1 MTINVEGFS
10 PYLKQKEWIDKI
22 ENPNIKYAS
31 LITGRQIGKSL
42 LLSNL
47 ALKWSLESNNVTT
60 MIVAPIYSQV
70 RKIYEDI
77 ERVVAGTPLLISSNK
92 SNYEM
97 ALLNGSK
104 IIFRS
109 AEKPDNLRGYTNH
122 YLLIDEAAFIKESVW
137 DEILK
142 PTILV
147 HGRKVLFTSTPK
159 QKGTWIHK
167 MYLYGL
173 DPEKPEYTS
182 MNASSYDNPY
192 IDKLELEEAKMTMPE
207 QIYEAEVLGQFTDG
221 GGSVF
226 KEIDNY
232 CLIENWIPPQ
242 PDRRYVAGL
251 DVGRAMDYTVLTI
264 LDDEGNTVFI
274 YRENKKSWEEIL
286 DEVTKYVKKYKATV
300 YMETNGI
307 GDVLFEQL
315 KKKYYNLYPFVTTN
329 QSKQNIIEDLIY
341 DLNTGNLYLP
351 TQELF
356 SPLYNEL
363 NQFTYNYSPSTRRVQ
378 YKAIEGFHDDTVL
391 SLAIANHGKKQ
402 NKKKGV
408 YHLF

>member
-167 MYLYGL
+167 MYLYG
-173 DPEKPEYTS
+173 
-182 MNASSYDNPY
+182 
-192 IDKLELEEAKMTMPE
+192 
-207 QIYEAEVLGQFTDG
+207 
-221 GGSVF
+221 
-226 KEIDNY
+226 
-232 CLIENWIPPQ
+232 
-242 PDRRYVAGL
+242 
-251 DVGRAMDYTVLTI
+251 
-264 LDDEGNTVFI
+264 
-274 YRENKKSWEEIL
+274 
-286 DEVTKYVKKYKATV
+286 
-300 YMETNGI
+300 
-307 GDVLFEQL
+307 
-315 KKKYYNLYPFVTTN
+315 
-329 QSKQNIIEDLIY
+329 
-341 DLNTGNLYLP
+341 
-351 TQELF
+351 
-356 SPLYNEL
+356 
-363 NQFTYNYSPSTRRVQ
+363 
-378 YKAIEGFHDDTVL
+378 
-391 SLAIANHGKKQ
+391 
-402 NKKKGV
+402 
-408 YHLF
+408 